1 MLFLRSWLED
11 YIDLSGISNEDL
23 TKKVTA
29 FSMEV
34 EEVEEISDYYS
45 GLVVVGQINDP
56 QPVEG
61 SNKLRVFKVDLG
73 DRHIQIVSAAP
84 NVVDKMYVAVAL
96 SGAKLPRGYNIAER
110 KMMGHVT
117 QGMCLGKSE
126 LCLEEGYS
134 AGLWEIEEEFKVLSL
149 EFKVGDCL
157 GKPICDVLPQY
168 FPAET
173 VFDIKVLPNSMG
185 ILSNHLGLAY
195 ELALIYKDFSLLK
208 PKAATYL
215 DFEKL
220 SEQAQKS
227 IELKIGQNNLSFSDN
242 AKYSHFFTMHE
253 LSLPEGEFVLPTLI
267 AQRMFLIEQNSVSPL
282 VDISNYL
289 VFDIGQ
295 PTHFFSKEKLN
306 KLVDNTKI
314 EITIDKLKEN
324 TPFAGLGHLKDKVLS
339 SDVAVIQA
347 GGIPISLPGISGGVA
362 TSIDHDEKDLYLEIA
377 TFDPEEVAKNSF
389 KLGFDRSA
397 ATRVFAG
404 GVPSIKL
411 LITLIRLKEI
421 LGDKIEINSLFFAGQ
436 ANTFASFDE
445 FTKELKLD
453 FETEIE
459 LDPGFLSSK
468 ISTRDQTALIHE
480 TLANLG
486 KIKSKDGNKVIFIPN
501 KLYTSYEVKEDVVAD
516 LARLNDL
523 TSIQSQNLNITVS
536 PEIDFTYRPLVELKK
551 AVSKLGF
558 TETINRPF
566 VSPEILDNIP
576 NGKEKSILILN
587 PIRSQEPYNRTGLI
601 ESLLQTARRNLDS
614 GQPQVNIFELNK
626 VYTKIQPNNDP
637 KILKIIPT
645 IQTRRLL
652 SILTTELSMQ
662 ELTSV
667 MHEILAKIQQQVS
680 DFTNFND
687 ELALNGFEAQND
699 QIKIKIYQ
707 LNNSTKKKFGITLSK
722 NVNYLE
728 FDLSN
733 WNNSFN
739 PYQSYR
745 EDREFPDLKR
755 SLSFF
760 VPQNV
765 LFESVK
771 SLIEDLDNIKKLELE
786 VVVEGLERIA
796 GGRSADDENPE
807 KEIIHPDILNLSI
820 KLNHPSRTI
829 TGVEADEIEAAILA
843 DLQGKLDGGIA
854 RR

>member
-11 YIDLSGISNEDL
+11 YIDLSDISNKDL

-34 EEVEEISDYYS
+34 EEVKEISDYYG

-84 NVVDKMYVAVAL
+84 NVVDNMYVAVAL

-126 LCLEEGYS
+126 LCLEEVYS
-134 AGLWEIEEEFKVLSL
+134 SGLWEIEDELKTNSEKLKIKDF
-149 EFKVGDCL
+149 L
-157 GKPICDVLPQY
+157 GKPISELLPEY
-168 FPAET
+168 FPTET
-173 VFDIKVLPNSMG
+173 IFDIKVLPNSMG

-195 ELALIYKDFSLLK
+195 ELALVYKDFSILK
-208 PKAATYL
+208 PNAKTYL

-220 SEQAQKS
+220 SEQAEKS
-227 IELKIGQNNLSFSDN
+227 IELKVGQNNLSFSDN
-242 AKYSHFFTMHE
+242 ANYSHYFTMHE
-253 LSLPEGEFVLPTLI
+253 LSLPDGEFVLPILI

-295 PTHFFSKEKLN
+295 PTHFFSKEKLS
-306 KLVDNTKI
+306 KLVDKSKI

-324 TPFAGLGHLKDKVLS
+324 TPFAGLGHLKVKVLS
-339 SDVAVIQA
+339 ADVAVIQA

-362 TSIDHDEKDLYLEIA
+362 TSIDHDEKELYLEIA

-421 LGDKIEINSLFFAGQ
+421 LGDKIDIKSLILAGKDGEF
-436 ANTFASFDE
+436 TCFDE
-445 FTKELKLD
+445 FTRQLKLD

-459 LDPGFLSSK
+459 LDLGYLSSK
-468 ISTRDQTALIHE
+468 ISTHDLTDPIFN
-480 TLANLG
+480 TLTNLG
-486 KIKSKDGNKVIFIPN
+486 KIKSSDGNKVVFIPN
-501 KLYTSYEVKEDVVAD
+501 KLYTSYEVKEDVIAD
-516 LARLNDL
+516 LARFDDL
-523 TSIQSQNLNITVS
+523 THIYAQSLNIAVS
-536 PEIDFTYRPLVELKK
+536 PEIDLTYRPLVELKK
-551 AVSKLGF
+551 AVSGLGF

-566 VSPEILDNIP
+566 ISPEILENLP

-601 ESLLQTARRNLDS
+601 ESLLQTTRRNLDS

-626 VYTKIQPNNDP
+626 VYTKIKPNNDP

-652 SILTTELSMQ
+652 GILTTELSMQ

-667 MHEILAKIQQQVS
+667 MHEILAKIKQTVS
-680 DFTNFND
+680 GFTGFND
-687 ELALNGFEAQND
+687 ELALNGFSVEND

-707 LNNSTKKKFGITLSK
+707 LNNSTKKKFGISLSK

-733 WNNSFN
+733 WDNSFN
-739 PYQSYR
+739 PYQTYR

-760 VPQNV
+760 VSQNV
-765 LFESVK
+765 LFGSVK
-771 SLIEDLDNIKKLELE
+771 SLIEDLEMIKKLDLE

-796 GGRSADDENPE
+796 GSRSTDEENPE
-807 KEIIHPDILNLSI
+807 QEIISPDILNISI

-843 DLQGKLDGGIA
+843 DLQGKLDGGIS